1 MKHLHKGRQFAL
13 LLQERPE
20 LLLLGLVVMIVG
32 MLVVPLPPLL
42 LDLLIATNLTI
53 ALLVLMTSLYVV
65 DLLALSTFPAIVLV
79 TTMFRLALSISSS
92 RLILLHGHAG
102 QIIQTF
108 GQFVIGD
115 NLVVGLVI
123 FLIVTVVQ
131 FIVIT
136 KGSERVAEV
145 AARFSLDAMP
155 GKQMSIDADFRAG
168 VINVDGVRA
177 RRSVLERESQLY
189 GSFDG
194 AMKFIKGD
202 AIASILIIFVN
213 LIGGLTVGVLDRKSV
228 V

>member
-136 KGSERVAEV
+136 KGSERVA
-145 AARFSLDAMP
+145 
-155 GKQMSIDADFRAG
+155 
-168 VINVDGVRA
+168 
-177 RRSVLERESQLY
+177 
-189 GSFDG
+189 
-194 AMKFIKGD
+194 
-202 AIASILIIFVN
+202 
-213 LIGGLTVGVLDRKSV
+213 
-228 V
+228 